1 MAHMDIYN
9 DLLLALVAKI
19 CVSLDV
25 NVLYFQNVLTS
36 GWFLSHI
43 CRIICRQYSAT
54 QYNPYLLIEVNEL
67 LFRNQGSYSN

>member
-67 LFRNQGSYSN
+67 LYRNQGSYSN